1 MLYNYG
7 LVDNEFKNSLHG
19 GDNTKQCIHTGLF
32 HSLRWTLSRRNRYP
46 PSTYSMPFTRR
57 DTFLILRYFIG
68 PLFYEL
74 CAELVYPVPE
84 ATSGGLMV
92 LIYNASSVGTVYPPY
107 PPTQPV
113 SLIILVVVVGDGC
126 SVPLCNSFD

>member
-1 MLYNYG
+1 
-7 LVDNEFKNSLHG
+7 
-19 GDNTKQCIHTGLF
+19 
-32 HSLRWTLSRRNRYP
+32 
-46 PSTYSMPFTRR
+46 
-57 DTFLILRYFIG
+57 
-68 PLFYEL
+68 
-74 CAELVYPVPE
+74 
-84 ATSGGLMV
+84 MV